1 MLLILNN
8 YHKHFLCQLIYAEL
22 GEMKKFFL
30 ILSVFICVMG
40 INCSYAAQESKIL
53 VIPVDNRSKVLS
65 VNIYPD
71 LLNVV
76 SSDVVDAIGT
86 TDGLSAV
93 NIETID
99 KTISSASLRKG
110 YNRFLEDYKNY
121 YIIDSLF
128 LRKLALLTGV
138 NKILLVSGGF
148 DTQNTFTKRKS
159 LLSVLQ
165 FPGINTFEPS
175 YKLVLNY
182 TMIDAARGNTILED
196 TYQQDFAADNF
207 SVPSQFMGENV
218 IFAQKIKAFSKK
230 TAKNAA
236 NSIANSDNPQ
246 FNSKA
251 VNGKLVPLGS
261 DNSNTTRDGNLT
273 KDGHFSFLDFIKN
286 KIK

>member
-1 MLLILNN
+1 LLLILNN

-76 SSDVVDAIGT
+76 SADAVDAIGT
-86 TDGLSAV
+86 IDGLSTV

-99 KTISSASLRKG
+99 KTIDSASLRKG

-121 YIIDSLF
+121 YTIDSLF
-128 LRKLALLTGV
+128 LRKLALLTGT
-138 NKILLVSGGF
+138 NKILLISGGF
-148 DTQNTFTKRKS
+148 DTQKTFTKRNFFS
-159 LLSVLQ
+159 YIQ
-165 FPGINTFEPS
+165 IPGIKSFTPS
-175 YKLVLNY
+175 YKLVLSC
-182 TMIDAARGNTILED
+182 TMIEAANGSTIWQKN
-196 TYQQDFAADNF
+196 YSKDFAANNF

-218 IFAQKIKAFSKK
+218 IFAQKIRTFSKK
-230 TAKNAA
+230 TAKKAA
-236 NSIANSDNPQ
+236 KNIADLEINQLDN
-246 FNSKA
+246 KA

-261 DNSNTTRDGNLT
+261 DNSYTTRDGNLT
-273 KDGHFSFLDFIKN
+273 KDGHFSFLGFIKN
-286 KIK
+286 KIR